1 MLSLFRHLSIKTQIF
16 ALVAIPIIA
25 LICFVFVQFSQTLNA
40 ISSAETLKEQI
51 RISEQLSALVH
62 EMQKERGIS
71 AGFLASRG
79 KKFANELQAQRLL
92 TDKAHK
98 NLSDLFAQSKDLPQ
112 SYQDQLNQGLESV
125 SKITQIRTMADDS
138 ISGDSNVAPQVIGYY
153 TTTIAFLLDS
163 VLESTKLIH
172 DATLAKSMVA
182 YVNFLY
188 AKERAGLE
196 RATANGI
203 FASNAVP
210 NNTNYNKFVSLIA
223 EQEAFMKLFFLYAKE
238 RAGLERATANGI
250 FASNAVPNNTNYNKF
265 VSLIA
270 EQEAFMKLFVSL
282 ASQESLNFYFNAIK
296 NPSFAKVQA
305 MRDILHAKRHSG
317 DFGVEAKEWFD
328 TITIKIDTLK
338 EVEDFISHR
347 LDTFV
352 DSHLS
357 NLYGELKT
365 WLIVS
370 GILIILAL
378 ILCVLVLRSILTRLN
393 NVNTKLSYITEHRDL
408 KEQVKVLANDEISTM
423 ARSVNAFI
431 RYIHDMFVGF
441 AKQAKNNLSIT
452 QTLVDVSSKLDSNTK
467 HIAQISADNTSLG
480 EKSRSIIEQNITLS
494 NAAKE
499 ALESVLENVEHT
511 REIIESTNQ
520 EIYNDALKESQNADK
535 ILSLA
540 NEAKNIQG
548 VLVVITDIADQTNLL
563 ALNAA
568 IEAARAGEHGRGFAV
583 VADEVRKL
591 AERTQHSITETSG
604 IIQSIL
610 QSIDEIS
617 TDMEN
622 SSKSMQ
628 HLSEQSKV
636 MHNNIEALIHLVQE
650 AMEKS
655 LSSLEGAKKVNAN
668 TSAILDNGAK
678 IAGCVDE
685 IVDINEK
692 MQESSKNLGTQTKE
706 LNEMIGTFKF

>member
-1 MLSLFRHLSIKTQIF
+1 MLSLLRHLSIKVQIL

-25 LICFVFVQFSQTLNA
+25 LVCFIFVQLSQTLHS
-40 ISSAETLKEQI
+40 ISSAEILKGQI

-62 EMQKERGIS
+62 EMQKERGMS
-71 AGFLASRG
+71 AGFLASKG
-79 KKFANELQAQRLL
+79 KKFASELQAQRLL
-92 TDKAHK
+92 TDKAYR

-112 SYQDQLNQGLESV
+112 SYQAQLNQGLESV

-138 ISGDSNVAPQVIGYY
+138 LSSHSNVTPQVVGYY

-203 FASNAVP
+203 FASNVVP
-210 NNTNYNKFVSLIA
+210 NDTNYNKFVSLIA
-223 EQEAFMKLFFLYAKE
+223 EQEAF
-238 RAGLERATANGI
+238 I
-250 FASNAVPNNTNYNKF
+250 
-265 VSLIA
+265 
-270 EQEAFMKLFVSL
+270 KLFVSL
-282 ASQESLNFYFNAIK
+282 ASQESLDFYFNAIK
-296 NPSFAKVQA
+296 NPSFAKVQE
-305 MRDILHAKRHSG
+305 MREILHTKRHSG

-338 EVEDFISHR
+338 EIEDFISRR

-352 DSHLS
+352 DSYL
-357 NLYGELKT
+357 NELYSELKT

-370 GILIILAL
+370 GILILLAL

-408 KEQVKVLANDEISTM
+408 KEQVKVLANDEISAM

-431 RYIHDMFVGF
+431 RYIHDMFVEF

-452 QTLVDVSSKLDSNTK
+452 QALVNVSSKLDSNTK

-494 NAAKE
+494 NATKE
-499 ALESVLENVEHT
+499 ALESVLDNVGHT

-520 EIYNDALKESQNADK
+520 EIRDDALKESQNADK

-628 HLSEQSKV
+628 HLAEQSEV
-636 MHNNIEALIHLVQE
+636 MHSNIEALTHLVQE

-655 LSSLEGAKKVNAN
+655 LSSLE
-668 TSAILDNGAK
+668 GAK

-706 LNEMIGTFKF
+706 LDEMIGTFKI

>member
-1 MLSLFRHLSIKTQIF
+1 M
-16 ALVAIPIIA
+16 
-25 LICFVFVQFSQTLNA
+25 
-40 ISSAETLKEQI
+40 
-51 RISEQLSALVH
+51 
-62 EMQKERGIS
+62 
-71 AGFLASRG
+71 
-79 KKFANELQAQRLL
+79 
-92 TDKAHK
+92 
-98 NLSDLFAQSKDLPQ
+98 
-112 SYQDQLNQGLESV
+112 
-125 SKITQIRTMADDS
+125 
-138 ISGDSNVAPQVIGYY
+138 
-153 TTTIAFLLDS
+153 
-163 VLESTKLIH
+163 
-172 DATLAKSMVA
+172 
-182 YVNFLY
+182 
-188 AKERAGLE
+188 
-196 RATANGI
+196 
-203 FASNAVP
+203 
-210 NNTNYNKFVSLIA
+210 
-223 EQEAFMKLFFLYAKE
+223 
-238 RAGLERATANGI
+238 
-250 FASNAVPNNTNYNKF
+250 
-265 VSLIA
+265 
-270 EQEAFMKLFVSL
+270 
-282 ASQESLNFYFNAIK
+282 
-296 NPSFAKVQA
+296 
-305 MRDILHAKRHSG
+305 
-317 DFGVEAKEWFD
+317 
-328 TITIKIDTLK
+328 
-338 EVEDFISHR
+338 
-347 LDTFV
+347 
-352 DSHLS
+352 
-357 NLYGELKT
+357 
-365 WLIVS
+365 
-370 GILIILAL
+370 
-378 ILCVLVLRSILTRLN
+378 
-393 NVNTKLSYITEHRDL
+393 
-408 KEQVKVLANDEISTM
+408 LANDEISAM

-431 RYIHDMFVGF
+431 RYIHDMFVEF

-452 QTLVDVSSKLDSNTK
+452 QALVNVSSKLDSNTK

-494 NAAKE
+494 NATKE
-499 ALESVLENVEHT
+499 ALESVLDNVGHT

-520 EIYNDALKESQNADK
+520 EIRDDALKESQNADK

-628 HLSEQSKV
+628 HLAEQSEV
-636 MHNNIEALIHLVQE
+636 MHSNIEALTHLVQE

-706 LNEMIGTFKF
+706 LDEMIGTFKI

>member
-1 MLSLFRHLSIKTQIF
+1 MLFFLRHLGIKGQVL

-25 LICFVFVQFSQTLNA
+25 LVCLFFVQLSQTLHS
-40 ISSAETLKEQI
+40 ISSAEILKEQI

-62 EMQKERGIS
+62 EMQKERGMS
-71 AGFLASRG
+71 AGFLASKG
-79 KKFANELQAQRLL
+79 KKFASELQAQRLL
-92 TDKAHK
+92 TDKAYK

-112 SYQDQLNQGLESV
+112 SYQAQLNQGLESV

-138 ISGDSNVAPQVIGYY
+138 LLSHSNVTPQVIGYY

-182 YVNFLY
+182 YVIFLY

-203 FASNAVP
+203 FASNVVP
-210 NNTNYNKFVSLIA
+210 SD
-223 EQEAFMKLFFLYAKE
+223 
-238 RAGLERATANGI
+238 
-250 FASNAVPNNTNYNKF
+250 TNYNKF

-282 ASQESLNFYFNAIK
+282 ASQESIRFYFNAIK
-296 NPSFAKVQA
+296 HPSFAKVQE
-305 MRDILHAKRHSG
+305 MREILHTKRHSG

-328 TITIKIDTLK
+328 TITTKIDTLK
-338 EVEDFISHR
+338 EIEDFISRR
-347 LDTFV
+347 LDTFIN
-352 DSHLS
+352 SYL
-357 NLYGELKT
+357 NELYSELKT

-370 GILIILAL
+370 GILILLVL

-408 KEQVKVLANDEISTM
+408 KEQIKVLANDEISTM

-431 RYIHDMFVGF
+431 RYIHDVFVEF

-452 QTLVDVSSKLDSNTK
+452 QALVNVSSKLDSNTK
-467 HIAQISADNTSLG
+467 HISQISADNKSLG

-494 NAAKE
+494 NATKE
-499 ALESVLENVEHT
+499 ALESVLDNVGHT

-520 EIYNDALKESQNADK
+520 EIRDDAIKESQNADK

-591 AERTQHSITETSG
+591 AEHTQHSITETSS

-628 HLSEQSKV
+628 HLAEQSEV
-636 MHNNIEALIHLVQE
+636 MHSNIEALIHLVQE

-678 IAGCVDE
+678 IAVCVDE

-706 LNEMIGTFKF
+706 LDEMIGTFKI

>member
-62 EMQKERGIS
+62 EMQKERGMS

-223 EQEAFMKLFFLYAKE
+223 EQEAFMKLF
-238 RAGLERATANGI
+238 
-250 FASNAVPNNTNYNKF
+250 
-265 VSLIA
+265 
-270 EQEAFMKLFVSL
+270 VSL

-305 MRDILHAKRHSG
+305 MRDILHTKRHSG

-365 WLIVS
+365 WLIAS

>member
-62 EMQKERGIS
+62 EMQKERGMS

-172 DATLAKSMVA
+172 NATLAKSMVA
-182 YVNFLY
+182 YVN
-188 AKERAGLE
+188 
-196 RATANGI
+196 
-203 FASNAVP
+203 
-210 NNTNYNKFVSLIA
+210 
-223 EQEAFMKLFFLYAKE
+223 FLYAKE

-296 NPSFAKVQA
+296 NPSFAKVQT

-338 EVEDFISHR
+338 EVEDFISQR

-431 RYIHDMFVGF
+431 CYIHDMFVGF

-636 MHNNIEALIHLVQE
+636 MYNNIEALIYLVQE

>member
-1 MLSLFRHLSIKTQIF
+1 MLSLLRHLSIKVQIL

-25 LICFVFVQFSQTLNA
+25 LVCFIFVQLSQTLHS
-40 ISSAETLKEQI
+40 ISSAEILKEQI

-62 EMQKERGIS
+62 EMQKERGMS
-71 AGFLASRG
+71 AGFLASKG
-79 KKFANELQAQRLL
+79 KKFASELQAQRLL
-92 TDKAHK
+92 TDKAYK

-112 SYQDQLNQGLESV
+112 SYQAQLNQGLESV

-138 ISGDSNVAPQVIGYY
+138 LSSHSNVTPQVVGYY

-203 FASNAVP
+203 FASNVVP
-210 NNTNYNKFVSLIA
+210 ND
-223 EQEAFMKLFFLYAKE
+223 
-238 RAGLERATANGI
+238 
-250 FASNAVPNNTNYNKF
+250 TNYNKF

-282 ASQESLNFYFNAIK
+282 ASQESLDFYFNAIK
-296 NPSFAKVQA
+296 NPSFAKVQE
-305 MRDILHAKRHSG
+305 MREILHTKRHSG

-338 EVEDFISHR
+338 EIEDFISRR

-352 DSHLS
+352 DSYL
-357 NLYGELKT
+357 NELYSELKT

-370 GILIILAL
+370 GILILLAL

-408 KEQVKVLANDEISTM
+408 KEQVKVLAM
-423 ARSVNAFI
+423 AHSVNAFI
-431 RYIHDMFVGF
+431 RYIHDMFVEF

-452 QTLVDVSSKLDSNTK
+452 QALVNVSSKLDSNTK

-494 NAAKE
+494 NATKYTG
-499 ALESVLENVEHT
+499 NY
-511 REIIESTNQ
+511 R
-520 EIYNDALKESQNADK
+520 IY
-535 ILSLA
+535 
-540 NEAKNIQG
+540 
-548 VLVVITDIADQTNLL
+548 
-563 ALNAA
+563 
-568 IEAARAGEHGRGFAV
+568 
-583 VADEVRKL
+583 
-591 AERTQHSITETSG
+591 
-604 IIQSIL
+604 
-610 QSIDEIS
+610 
-617 TDMEN
+617 
-622 SSKSMQ
+622 
-628 HLSEQSKV
+628 
-636 MHNNIEALIHLVQE
+636 
-650 AMEKS
+650 
-655 LSSLEGAKKVNAN
+655 
-668 TSAILDNGAK
+668 
-678 IAGCVDE
+678 
-685 IVDINEK
+685 
-692 MQESSKNLGTQTKE
+692 
-706 LNEMIGTFKF
+706 

>member
-1 MLSLFRHLSIKTQIF
+1 M
-16 ALVAIPIIA
+16 P
-25 LICFVFVQFSQTLNA
+25 
-40 ISSAETLKEQI
+40 
-51 RISEQLSALVH
+51 
-62 EMQKERGIS
+62 
-71 AGFLASRG
+71 
-79 KKFANELQAQRLL
+79 
-92 TDKAHK
+92 
-98 NLSDLFAQSKDLPQ
+98 SD
-112 SYQDQLNQGLESV
+112 
-125 SKITQIRTMADDS
+125 
-138 ISGDSNVAPQVIGYY
+138 
-153 TTTIAFLLDS
+153 
-163 VLESTKLIH
+163 
-172 DATLAKSMVA
+172 
-182 YVNFLY
+182 
-188 AKERAGLE
+188 
-196 RATANGI
+196 
-203 FASNAVP
+203 
-210 NNTNYNKFVSLIA
+210 
-223 EQEAFMKLFFLYAKE
+223 
-238 RAGLERATANGI
+238 
-250 FASNAVPNNTNYNKF
+250 TNYNKF

-282 ASQESLNFYFNAIK
+282 ASQESIRFYFNAIK
-296 NPSFAKVQA
+296 HPSFAKVQE
-305 MRDILHAKRHSG
+305 MREILHTKRHSG

-328 TITIKIDTLK
+328 TITTKIDTLK
-338 EVEDFISHR
+338 EIEDFISRR
-347 LDTFV
+347 LDTFIN
-352 DSHLS
+352 SYL
-357 NLYGELKT
+357 NELYSELKT

-370 GILIILAL
+370 GILILLVL

-408 KEQVKVLANDEISTM
+408 KEQIKVLANDEISTM

-431 RYIHDMFVGF
+431 RYIHDVFVEF

-452 QTLVDVSSKLDSNTK
+452 QALVNVSSKLDSNTK
-467 HIAQISADNTSLG
+467 HISQISADNKSLG

-494 NAAKE
+494 NATKE
-499 ALESVLENVEHT
+499 ALESVLDNVGHT

-520 EIYNDALKESQNADK
+520 EIRDDAIKESQNADK

-591 AERTQHSITETSG
+591 AERTQHSITETSS

-628 HLSEQSKV
+628 HLAEQSEV
-636 MHNNIEALIHLVQE
+636 MHSNIEALIHLVQE

-678 IAGCVDE
+678 IAVCVDE

-706 LNEMIGTFKF
+706 LDEMIGTFKI

>member
-1 MLSLFRHLSIKTQIF
+1 M
-16 ALVAIPIIA
+16 
-25 LICFVFVQFSQTLNA
+25 
-40 ISSAETLKEQI
+40 
-51 RISEQLSALVH
+51 
-62 EMQKERGIS
+62 
-71 AGFLASRG
+71 
-79 KKFANELQAQRLL
+79 
-92 TDKAHK
+92 
-98 NLSDLFAQSKDLPQ
+98 
-112 SYQDQLNQGLESV
+112 
-125 SKITQIRTMADDS
+125 
-138 ISGDSNVAPQVIGYY
+138 
-153 TTTIAFLLDS
+153 
-163 VLESTKLIH
+163 
-172 DATLAKSMVA
+172 
-182 YVNFLY
+182 
-188 AKERAGLE
+188 
-196 RATANGI
+196 
-203 FASNAVP
+203 
-210 NNTNYNKFVSLIA
+210 
-223 EQEAFMKLFFLYAKE
+223 
-238 RAGLERATANGI
+238 
-250 FASNAVPNNTNYNKF
+250 
-265 VSLIA
+265 
-270 EQEAFMKLFVSL
+270 
-282 ASQESLNFYFNAIK
+282 
-296 NPSFAKVQA
+296 
-305 MRDILHAKRHSG
+305 
-317 DFGVEAKEWFD
+317 
-328 TITIKIDTLK
+328 
-338 EVEDFISHR
+338 
-347 LDTFV
+347 
-352 DSHLS
+352 
-357 NLYGELKT
+357 
-365 WLIVS
+365 
-370 GILIILAL
+370 
-378 ILCVLVLRSILTRLN
+378 
-393 NVNTKLSYITEHRDL
+393 
-408 KEQVKVLANDEISTM
+408 
-423 ARSVNAFI
+423 
-431 RYIHDMFVGF
+431 
-441 AKQAKNNLSIT
+441 
-452 QTLVDVSSKLDSNTK
+452 
-467 HIAQISADNTSLG
+467 
-480 EKSRSIIEQNITLS
+480 
-494 NAAKE
+494 
-499 ALESVLENVEHT
+499 LENVEHT

>member
-182 YVNFLY
+182 YVN
-188 AKERAGLE
+188 
-196 RATANGI
+196 
-203 FASNAVP
+203 
-210 NNTNYNKFVSLIA
+210 
-223 EQEAFMKLFFLYAKE
+223 FLYAKE

>member
-62 EMQKERGIS
+62 EMQKERGMS

-182 YVNFLY
+182 YVN
-188 AKERAGLE
+188 
-196 RATANGI
+196 
-203 FASNAVP
+203 
-210 NNTNYNKFVSLIA
+210 
-223 EQEAFMKLFFLYAKE
+223 FLYAKE

-685 IVDINEK
+685 IVDVNEK

>member
-62 EMQKERGIS
+62 EMQKERGMS

-182 YVNFLY
+182 YVN
-188 AKERAGLE
+188 
-196 RATANGI
+196 
-203 FASNAVP
+203 
-210 NNTNYNKFVSLIA
+210 
-223 EQEAFMKLFFLYAKE
+223 FLYAKE

>member
-62 EMQKERGIS
+62 EMQKERGMS

-223 EQEAFMKLFFLYAKE
+223 EQEAFMKLF
-238 RAGLERATANGI
+238 
-250 FASNAVPNNTNYNKF
+250 
-265 VSLIA
+265 
-270 EQEAFMKLFVSL
+270 VSL

-305 MRDILHAKRHSG
+305 MRDILHTKRHSG

-480 EKSRSIIEQNITLS
+480 EKSRNIIEQNITLS

>member
-1 MLSLFRHLSIKTQIF
+1 MLSLLRHLSIKVQIL

-25 LICFVFVQFSQTLNA
+25 LVCFIFVQLSQTLHS
-40 ISSAETLKEQI
+40 ISSAEILKEQI

-62 EMQKERGIS
+62 EMQKERGMS

-79 KKFANELQAQRLL
+79 KKFASELQAQRLL
-92 TDKAHK
+92 TDKAYK

-112 SYQDQLNQGLESV
+112 SYQAQLNQGLESV

-138 ISGDSNVAPQVIGYY
+138 LSSHSNVTPQVVGYY

-203 FASNAVP
+203 FASNVVP
-210 NNTNYNKFVSLIA
+210 NDTNYNKFVSLIA
-223 EQEAFMKLFFLYAKE
+223 EQEAF
-238 RAGLERATANGI
+238 I
-250 FASNAVPNNTNYNKF
+250 
-265 VSLIA
+265 
-270 EQEAFMKLFVSL
+270 KLFVSL
-282 ASQESLNFYFNAIK
+282 ASQESLDFYFNAIK
-296 NPSFAKVQA
+296 NPSFAKVQE
-305 MRDILHAKRHSG
+305 MREILHTKRHSG

-338 EVEDFISHR
+338 EIEDFISRR

-352 DSHLS
+352 DSYL
-357 NLYGELKT
+357 NELYSELKT
-365 WLIVS
+365 WLVVS
-370 GILIILAL
+370 GILILLAL

-408 KEQVKVLANDEISTM
+408 KEQVKVLANDEISAM

-431 RYIHDMFVGF
+431 RYIHDMFVEF

-452 QTLVDVSSKLDSNTK
+452 QALVNVSSKLDSNTK

-494 NAAKE
+494 NATKE
-499 ALESVLENVEHT
+499 ALESVLDNVGHT

-520 EIYNDALKESQNADK
+520 EIRDDALKESQNADK

-628 HLSEQSKV
+628 HLAEQSEV
-636 MHNNIEALIHLVQE
+636 MHSNIEALTHLVQE

-706 LNEMIGTFKF
+706 LDEMIGTFKI

>member
-62 EMQKERGIS
+62 EMQKERGMS

-223 EQEAFMKLFFLYAKE
+223 EQEAFMKLF
-238 RAGLERATANGI
+238 I
-250 FASNAVPNNTNYNKF
+250 
-265 VSLIA
+265 
-270 EQEAFMKLFVSL
+270 SL